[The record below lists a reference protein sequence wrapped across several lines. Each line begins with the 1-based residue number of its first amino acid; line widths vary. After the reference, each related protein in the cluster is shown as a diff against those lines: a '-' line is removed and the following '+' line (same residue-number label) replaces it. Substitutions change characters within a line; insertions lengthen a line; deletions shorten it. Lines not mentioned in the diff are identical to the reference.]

1 MDEKEINQM
10 IYHIKIKGYLKE
22 NWAKWLNGMVISIK
36 NQNRE
41 KITTITVSIPDQAA
55 LRGIMNKLWDLNL
68 TLISVSLQ
76 DVKKIGDT

>member
-68 TLISVSLQ
+68 TLISVSSQ
-76 DVKKIGDT
+76 DVKKTGDT

>member
-1 MDEKEINQM
+1 VNTL
-10 IYHIKIKGYLKE
+10 HIKIKGYLKE

-68 TLISVSLQ
+68 TLISVSSQ
-76 DVKKIGDT
+76 DVKKTGDT